1 MMPSAYTSD
10 EQVADARPAVRLNID
25 GDDVARGFGQVVVAV
40 AEILRELLERQAI
53 RRIDAGDLDDAQV
66 ERLGTSL
73 LRISEQLDEL
83 RVALT
88 SPRTQNPRRDD
99 Q

>member
-1 MMPSAYTSD
+1 MTTIYTSD
-10 EQVADARPAVRLNID
+10 GQVADPRPALRLNID

-53 RRIDAGDLDDAQV
+53 RRIDAGDLDDAQI
-66 ERLGTSL
+66 ERLGASL
-73 LRISEQLDEL
+73 MRITEQLDEL

>member
-1 MMPSAYTSD
+1 MTMTHLPDSQISNP
-10 EQVADARPAVRLNID
+10 RPAVRMNID
-25 GDDVARGFGQVVVAV
+25 SSDVARGFGQVVVAV

-53 RRIDAGDLDDAQV
+53 RRIDAGDLDDAQI
-66 ERLGTSL
+66 ERLGASL

-88 SPRTQNPRRDD
+88 NPRAQHPRKDG

>member
-1 MMPSAYTSD
+1 MPMTDTSKAQIVD
-10 EQVADARPAVRLNID
+10 PRPAVRMNID
-25 GDDVARGFGQVVVAV
+25 SDDVARGFGQVVVAV

-53 RRIDAGDLDDAQV
+53 RRMDAGDLDDAQI

-73 LRISEQLDEL
+73 LRISEQLEEV

-88 SPRTQNPRRDD
+88 KPRTQSTRRDSE
-99 Q
+99 

>member
-1 MMPSAYTSD
+1 MTNTYTSD
-10 EQVADARPAVRLNID
+10 NQMADPRPAVRLNID
-25 GDDVARGFGQVVVAV
+25 GNDVARGFGQVVVAV

-66 ERLGTSL
+66 ERLGASL

-88 SPRTQNPRRDD
+88 TPRTQNLGRNG

>member
-1 MMPSAYTSD
+1 MTATHTSD
-10 EQVADARPAVRLNID
+10 GGVADPRPAVRLNID
-25 GDDVARGFGQVVVAV
+25 GNDVARGFGQVVVAV

-53 RRIDAGDLDDAQV
+53 RRIEAGDLDDAQV

-73 LRISEQLDEL
+73 MRISEQLDEV

-88 SPRTQNPRRDD
+88 TPRPQNLRRDG